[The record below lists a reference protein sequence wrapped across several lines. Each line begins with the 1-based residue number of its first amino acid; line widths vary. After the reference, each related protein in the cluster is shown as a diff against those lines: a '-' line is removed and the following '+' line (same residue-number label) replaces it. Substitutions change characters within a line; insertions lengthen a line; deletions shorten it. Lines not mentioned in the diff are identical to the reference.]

1 MEGEVKV
8 KHSEDTPAGSKGRQ
22 FCFRYEGRPYHAIKE
37 RVTVLEIKEIV
48 GQEADVAIAEVV
60 DGRQVERA
68 NDYVVELSKDCSFKR
83 VPDFVRG

>member
-1 MEGEVKV
+1 MEKELKV
-8 KHSEDTPAGSKGRQ
+8 GHSEDATDGSTGRH
-22 FCFRYEGRPYHAIKE
+22 FCFRYEGKPYHATKE
-37 RVTVLEIKEIV
+37 RVTVLEIKQIV